1 MLKEEREEKLYERDK
16 GILVNETK
24 DNMGFL
30 F

>member
-16 GILVNETK
+16 GILVNEGK
-24 DNMGFL
+24 NNVDFL